1 MKHQWLL
8 GASVFGLLAASPAL
22 SQALPQGG
30 QVSAGDASVSA
41 GKTSL
46 TITQSTPRAILNW
59 SSFSVGQGAS
69 VHFANGRGATLNRV
83 TGGDL
88 SRIDGGLSAS
98 GSVYLL
104 NPAGILIG
112 PGGEIATGGS
122 FLASTLDLSDADFL
136 GGGAL
141 SFSGDSQASVI
152 NLGRIGASGGDIL
165 LLSRT
170 VENGGE
176 IEAHGGAAVL
186 ASGSRV
192 TLAEAGAAGA
202 RLQVELGAPGGGVT
216 QSGRIRA
223 AMVDLAT
230 QGGNIYAL
238 AGNLGGEVL
247 ASGAGRLGGR
257 VTISAGE
264 GSVQVD
270 PGVRIAASS
279 GPDGG
284 QVSISGNLVFNQGI
298 LDASG
303 RRGGEVSIAGGAVF
317 NTGRISAAG
326 NRGDGGRIAVVA
338 ARTYTE
344 TASGEVTATGTA
356 RGGAIAIDGG
366 ANLYTSGSWSASAP
380 GGVGGAIVALGSR
393 IVLNEAALSAD
404 GGLGGRI
411 RIGGDYRGLGD
422 LRPALE
428 VLSTPGTRV
437 SATSEYARYGGS
449 VVYWSTGLT
458 EVWGRTFAAGAGLI
472 EVSSKGDVR
481 LGGLADAGVGGQV
494 LLDPK
499 SIVID
504 ASSGLY
510 PQYELI
516 DPHFG
521 SDNNFGAQVVP
532 LSTGN
537 VVVTASFDSSVA
549 LRAGAVYL
557 FNGTTGALL
566 STVVGSRADDR
577 VGYWV
582 EQLIGNGNFV
592 ISSPNWSNGAAA
604 GAGAATWGS
613 GVTGVSGVVS
623 AANSLTGV
631 RTADQVGRITPLT
644 NGHYVV
650 TSGYWD
656 NGAIADAGAVTFGNG
671 ATGVTGAVSAANS
684 LVGSTAGDRVG
695 LIGSGCCAYPGIFTL
710 SNGNLVVSTP
720 NWSNGAAAAAGA
732 VTWMNGTTGLT
743 GTINASNS
751 LIGSTAGDQIG
762 SGRTWE
768 LANGNFITSST
779 HWDNGAAADAGMVA
793 WGSGVTGITGLV
805 SASNSLVGGSAG
817 DLVGSYT
824 LPLSNG
830 SYVIGSAY
838 WDNGAITDAGALTW
852 ASGTGSTV
860 GLISVS
866 NSLVGSQIGDRVGYA
881 VFPLTNGNYVGV
893 SPDWDNGAT
902 TNVGAVSWG
911 SGLGGTVGSV
921 SASNSLVGA
930 GANDRFGSIASLT
943 NGNYVAFGA
952 INDGAASNVGIA
964 VWASGSG
971 PTSGVV
977 DLAMGL
983 HGSSAGDGAA
993 IDVIP
998 LANGNYV
1005 VTTPFWSLGAISSVG
1020 AVTWGNGLGGTTGA
1034 ISASKSLIGSTAQD
1048 RVGIGGMVALP
1059 NGNYYVSSLVWNN
1072 GAALEAGA
1080 VTWGNGLGATVGVV
1094 SASNSLVGL
1103 STGDYVGGY
1112 TLLMDGGYA
1121 ITLTPSWD
1129 SGVLEDAGAVTW
1141 LSPTGGTVG
1150 AVSAANSLVG
1160 SHAFD
1165 YVGDQFSL
1173 DNVLSLPG
1181 GNYTVSSQD
1190 WNGVGAVTFGKG
1202 TTGVS
1207 GVVSSINSILGV
1219 APGDRIRMRWSP
1231 YLGDG
1236 SVFFVNGNKGR
1247 VFVGLTDLNQLTYN
1261 RATGQTVT
1269 LLPAHLTAQ
1278 LATGSSLTLQASNDI
1293 TINSPVIV
1301 PGASGGDLTL
1311 QAGRSLLINAGITT
1325 AGGDI
1330 NLYANTLL
1338 SSGVV
1343 DADRDPGAA
1352 VITMAGGTSLDAG
1365 TGDIRIHLGPGTGKT
1380 HLTSGAITL
1389 GSLSGA
1395 SIRVDNVGTSSGSDI
1410 ILRPGATL
1418 SATGAGDAIRLAA
1431 NGNFINNAGAAS
1443 LSAAAGRWLVY
1454 SQLTGSAG
1462 LAPTGNV
1469 TGGLTG
1475 KAWYGA
1481 PYTFSASGFGSFASA
1496 PGPGN
1501 RFVYGFQPVLNVS
1514 VDAVSVTYTGSAPA
1528 AGSFNVTGLRAG
1540 DSAADAWSG
1549 APALGGLAAWNVG
1562 TYAVTP
1568 TLGTLVSGLN
1578 YGFSFTPGNLTI
1590 TPAALQVQAVTDSRA
1605 YNGTATS
1612 SLTPLVTGLQGT
1624 DAIPSLSQ
1632 VFDSRNAGART
1643 LSVAPFTVSDGNGGA
1658 NYTVTTLSAA
1668 GSIAPAPLSLT
1679 AASASRAYDGTT
1691 TASGAPV
1698 AAGLF
1703 AGDTVSGVT
1712 QAFDS
1717 RNAGPRSVMI
1727 TGYVLNDGNAGG
1739 NYTVTLNSA
1748 AGSISRALLSLTAS
1762 AASRTYDGSIVAPGT
1777 PIATGLAPGD
1787 SVSNLS
1793 QAFDSRNAGTRTVT
1807 VTGYTVND
1815 GNAGGN
1821 YTVSLNSAQG
1831 SIGKALLTLSAT
1843 PASKTY
1849 DGSTAASGTPTVSGL
1864 VSGDTVSGLSQGFD
1878 SRNAGA
1884 RTVSV
1889 TGYTLNDGNGGGN
1902 YTVRL
1907 DTAAGAISRALLTLS
1922 ASAQNKTYDGSA
1934 AAAGTPVASGLIAG
1948 DSVSGL
1954 SQAFDSRNAGARTL
1968 SVTGYAVN
1976 DGNGGGNYTVVLNS
1990 ASGAIARAVLTVT
2003 ATSETRVYDGG
2014 TGSAGTPTV
2023 SGLVAGDSVGG
2034 LAQAFDTPDAGART
2048 LSVTAYTLVDGA
2060 GGANYQVR
2068 MTPAAGTIT
2077 PLPLSIAA
2085 DDASRLAGLP
2095 DPVFTW
2101 RLTSGQVLARDAL
2114 SGLLAREPGES
2125 PGLYAILLGGLTAG
2139 PNYRLDFTP
2148 GFLRITPGAV
2158 DDLVIRP
2165 LPAFLPTP
2173 PPSVRDETGVT
2184 RVVACGGDAA
2194 RCAPRPGVRAGAA
2207 RPLPAAA
2214 YSQ

>member
-1 MKHQWLL
+1 VSIANSLL
-8 GASVFGLLAASPAL
+8 GA
-22 SQALPQGG
+22 
-30 QVSAGDASVSA
+30 
-41 GKTSL
+41 
-46 TITQSTPRAILNW
+46 
-59 SSFSVGQGAS
+59 
-69 VHFANGRGATLNRV
+69 
-83 TGGDL
+83 
-88 SRIDGGLSAS
+88 
-98 GSVYLL
+98 
-104 NPAGILIG
+104 
-112 PGGEIATGGS
+112 GE
-122 FLASTLDLSDADFL
+122 DDY
-136 GGGAL
+136 
-141 SFSGDSQASVI
+141 FSG
-152 NLGRIGASGGDIL
+152 
-165 LLSRT
+165 
-170 VENGGE
+170 
-176 IEAHGGAAVL
+176 
-186 ASGSRV
+186 
-192 TLAEAGAAGA
+192 
-202 RLQVELGAPGGGVT
+202 
-216 QSGRIRA
+216 
-223 AMVDLAT
+223 
-230 QGGNIYAL
+230 
-238 AGNLGGEVL
+238 
-247 ASGAGRLGGR
+247 
-257 VTISAGE
+257 
-264 GSVQVD
+264 
-270 PGVRIAASS
+270 
-279 GPDGG
+279 
-284 QVSISGNLVFNQGI
+284 
-298 LDASG
+298 
-303 RRGGEVSIAGGAVF
+303 
-317 NTGRISAAG
+317 
-326 NRGDGGRIAVVA
+326 VA
-338 ARTYTE
+338 
-344 TASGEVTATGTA
+344 
-356 RGGAIAIDGG
+356 
-366 ANLYTSGSWSASAP
+366 
-380 GGVGGAIVALGSR
+380 
-393 IVLNEAALSAD
+393 
-404 GGLGGRI
+404 
-411 RIGGDYRGLGD
+411 
-422 LRPALE
+422 
-428 VLSTPGTRV
+428 
-437 SATSEYARYGGS
+437 
-449 VVYWSTGLT
+449 
-458 EVWGRTFAAGAGLI
+458 
-472 EVSSKGDVR
+472 
-481 LGGLADAGVGGQV
+481 
-494 LLDPK
+494 
-499 SIVID
+499 
-504 ASSGLY
+504 
-510 PQYELI
+510 
-516 DPHFG
+516 
-521 SDNNFGAQVVP
+521 
-532 LSTGN
+532 
-537 VVVTASFDSSVA
+537 
-549 LRAGAVYL
+549 
-557 FNGTTGALL
+557 
-566 STVVGSRADDR
+566 
-577 VGYWV
+577 
-582 EQLIGNGNFV
+582 
-592 ISSPNWSNGAAA
+592 
-604 GAGAATWGS
+604 
-613 GVTGVSGVVS
+613 
-623 AANSLTGV
+623 
-631 RTADQVGRITPLT
+631 
-644 NGHYVV
+644 
-650 TSGYWD
+650 
-656 NGAIADAGAVTFGNG
+656 
-671 ATGVTGAVSAANS
+671 
-684 LVGSTAGDRVG
+684 
-695 LIGSGCCAYPGIFTL
+695 
-710 SNGNLVVSTP
+710 
-720 NWSNGAAAAAGA
+720 
-732 VTWMNGTTGLT
+732 
-743 GTINASNS
+743 
-751 LIGSTAGDQIG
+751 
-762 SGRTWE
+762 
-768 LANGNFITSST
+768 
-779 HWDNGAAADAGMVA
+779 
-793 WGSGVTGITGLV
+793 
-805 SASNSLVGGSAG
+805 
-817 DLVGSYT
+817 
-824 LPLSNG
+824 
-830 SYVIGSAY
+830 
-838 WDNGAITDAGALTW
+838 
-852 ASGTGSTV
+852 
-860 GLISVS
+860 
-866 NSLVGSQIGDRVGYA
+866 
-881 VFPLTNGNYVGV
+881 PLTNGNYVFFGELDDGPV
-893 SPDWDNGAT
+893 
-902 TNVGAVSWG
+902 TNVG
-911 SGLGGTVGSV
+911 L
-921 SASNSLVGA
+921 
-930 GANDRFGSIASLT
+930 
-943 NGNYVAFGA
+943 
-952 INDGAASNVGIA
+952 AA
-964 VWASGSG
+964 WASGTG
-971 PTSGVV
+971 PTIGVV
-977 DLAMGL
+977 NLSMGL
-983 HGSSAGDGAA
+983 HGSVAHDGGG
-993 IDVIP
+993 IDVHP
-998 LANGNYV
+998 LANGNYAV
-1005 VTTPFWSLGAISSVG
+1005 VTPFWDNGAIPNAG
-1020 AVTWGNGLGGTTGA
+1020 AVTWGNGLGGTVGA
-1034 ISASKSLIGSTAQD
+1034 ISPSRSLVGSSPSD
-1048 RVGIGGMVALP
+1048 LVGIGDFNALP
-1059 NGNYYVSSLVWNN
+1059 NGHYFVSSMLWNN
-1072 GAALEAGA
+1072 GAATAAGA
-1080 VTWGNGLGATVGVV
+1080 ITWGNGNGGTVGEVTP
-1094 SASNSLVGL
+1094 SNSLVG
-1103 STGDYVGGY
+1103 THVDDYIGYYPILMEGGY
-1112 TLLMDGGYA
+1112 VVNVS
-1121 ITLTPSWD
+1121 PEWD
-1129 SGVLEDAGAVTW
+1129 SGSTPDAGAVTW
-1141 LSPTGGTVG
+1141 LGNMGTVVG
-1150 AVSAANSLVG
+1150 PVSAANSLVG
-1160 SHAFD
+1160 SHPFD
-1165 YVGDQFSL
+1165 YVGDMGL
-1173 DNVLSLPG
+1173 DNVLSVPG
-1181 GNYTVSSQD
+1181 GNYIVSSQD
-1190 WNGVGAVTFGKG
+1190 WNGVGAVTFGRG
-1202 TTGVS
+1202 DVGVS
-1207 GVVSSINSILGV
+1207 GVVSSLNSILGT
-1219 APGDRIRMRWSP
+1219 APNDRIKHWWDPSQP
-1231 YLGDG
+1231 DS
-1236 SVFFVNGNKGR
+1236 SVFLVTGNKGR
-1247 VFVGLTDLNQLTYN
+1247 VKVGLTDLNQLTYN

-1269 LLPAHLTAQ
+1269 LLPGHLTAQ

-1301 PGASGGDLTL
+1301 TGASGGDLTL

-1343 DADRDPGAA
+1343 DADRDPGDA

-1481 PYTFSASGFGSFASA
+1481 PYTFSASGSGSFASA

-1528 AGSFNVTGLRAG
+1528 AGSFTVTGLRAG

-1568 TLGTLVSGLN
+1568 TIGTLVSGLN

-1590 TPAALQVQAVTDSRA
+1590 TPAPLQVQAVTDSRA

-1668 GSIAPAPLSLT
+1668 GSITPAPLSLT

-1717 RNAGPRSVMI
+1717 RNAGPRSVVI

-1793 QAFDSRNAGTRTVT
+1793 QAFDSRNAGIRTVT

-1831 SIGKALLTLSAT
+1831 SIGKALLTLSAA
-1843 PASKTY
+1843 PASRTY
-1849 DGSTAASGTPTVSGL
+1849 DGSAAASGTPTVSGL

-1990 ASGAIARAVLTVT
+1990 ASGAIARAVLTLT

-2023 SGLVAGDSVGG
+2023 SGLVAGDSAGG